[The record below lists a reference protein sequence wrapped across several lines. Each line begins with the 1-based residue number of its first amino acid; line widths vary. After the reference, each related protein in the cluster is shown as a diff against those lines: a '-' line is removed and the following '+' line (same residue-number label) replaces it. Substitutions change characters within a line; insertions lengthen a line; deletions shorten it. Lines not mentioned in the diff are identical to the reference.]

1 MNNYDVDIYKINR
14 LPNYYNRNNYEI
26 NRLNQKRKTKKSNLT
41 GYFVFIIMLLMLS
54 IGAIGLT
61 IFVLGSDQKAPLL
74 QSRTYASVEKMQ
86 VKLSEDDQMGVGG
99 AYLPESKTTPLSTL
113 DYYIKRGDSIHSIA
127 RRFGIDEAT
136 IIKLNDIKIPS
147 KIVRGQKILIPN
159 QNGIQEEVTR
169 RNSLDKIAKKYDMD
183 KEELMRV
190 NNLVSEHDAD
200 KIFIPGMKYDGV
212 SKQLLLGEYF
222 TRPIRGGRFTSMFGY
237 RVDPFTKKKSCHT
250 GVDIAH
256 RMGTKVYAA
265 APGKV
270 IFAGTGNDYGNFI
283 RIQHTSG
290 YVSYYAHLSKI
301 NVKKGDWVSTGTFIG
316 LVGSTGR
323 STGPHLHYEIRKDNV
338 RINPM
343 TVTVF

>member
-1 MNNYDVDIYKINR
+1 MKNYDVDIYTPRHVTHYVK
-14 LPNYYNRNNYEI
+14 NNARKDIYP
-26 NRLNQKRKTKKSNLT
+26 KRKSKKSNLT
-41 GYFVFIIMLLMLS
+41 GFFVFIIVLLILS
-54 IGAIGLT
+54 IGAVGTTMFI
-61 IFVLGSDQKAPLL
+61 IEKEPKILL
-74 QSRTYASVEKMQ
+74 QSRSYASVEKMQ
-86 VKLSEDDQMGVGG
+86 TKMSDDQMGVGG

-113 DYYIKRGDSIHSIA
+113 DYYIKRGDSIHSIS

-136 IIKLNDIKIPS
+136 IIKLNDIAIPS

-190 NNLVSEHDAD
+190 NNLVSERDAD
-200 KIFIPGMKYDGV
+200 KVFIPGMKYDGV

-301 NVKKGDWVSTGTFIG
+301 IVKKGDWVSTGTYIG
-316 LVGSTGR
+316 QVGSTGR

-343 TVTVF
+343 TVTVW

>member
-1 MNNYDVDIYKINR
+1 MNKYDIDIYTVKSMPAYNTRYNDINR
-14 LPNYYNRNNYEI
+14 HNPRS
-26 NRLNQKRKTKKSNLT
+26 KSKKSNLT
-41 GYFVFIIMLLMLS
+41 GYFVFIIVLFVLA
-54 IGAIGLT
+54 IGATGLT
-61 IFVLGSDQKAPLL
+61 IFLL
-74 QSRTYASVEKMQ
+74 ESEPKTLLINRSYASVEKMQ
-86 VKLSEDDQMGVGG
+86 SKMSDDQMGVGG

-113 DYYIKRGDSIHSIA
+113 DYYIKRGDSIHSIS

-136 IIKLNDIKIPS
+136 IIKLNDIAIPS

-169 RNSLDKIAKKYDMD
+169 RNTLDKIAKKYDMD
-183 KEELMRV
+183 KDELMRV
-190 NNLVSEHDAD
+190 NNLISERDAD

-237 RVDPFTKKKSCHT
+237 RIDPFTKKKSCHT
-250 GVDIAH
+250 GVDIAQK
-256 RMGTKVYAA
+256 MGTKVYAA

-270 IFAGTGNDYGNFI
+270 IFTGTGNDYGNFI
-283 RIQHTSG
+283 RVQHTSG

-301 NVKKGDWVSTGTFIG
+301 IAKKGDWVSTGTLIG

-343 TVTVF
+343 TVTVW

>member
-1 MNNYDVDIYKINR
+1 MPRYNSNYN
-14 LPNYYNRNNYEI
+14 EI
-26 NRLNQKRKTKKSNLT
+26 NRLNQKHKSKKNNLT
-41 GYFVFIIMLLMLS
+41 GYFVFIFILMCLS
-54 IGAIGLT
+54 AGATFLT
-61 IFVLGSDQKAPLL
+61 VQFLRMENTKPLL
-74 QSRTYASVEKMQ
+74 QNRSFTNMEKMQ
-86 VKLSEDDQMGVGG
+86 SLVEESGVGG
-99 AYLPESKTTPLSTL
+99 AYLMENKVTPLTTL
-113 DYYIKRGDSIHSIA
+113 DYYIKRGDSIHSIS

-136 IIKLNDIKIPS
+136 IIKLNEIAIPS

-183 KEELMRV
+183 KEELLRI
-190 NNLVSEHDAD
+190 NNFTCENDAD

-256 RMGTKVYAA
+256 KFGTKVYAA

-316 LVGSTGR
+316 QVGSTGR
-323 STGPHLHYEIRKDNV
+323 STCPHLHYEIRKDNV

-343 TVTVF
+343 TVTVW

>member
-1 MNNYDVDIYKINR
+1 MKNYDVDIYTPRYVTHYVK
-14 LPNYYNRNNYEI
+14 NNNVRKDIYP
-26 NRLNQKRKTKKSNLT
+26 KRKSQKSNLT
-41 GYFVFIIMLLMLS
+41 GFFVFIIVLLVLS
-54 IGAIGLT
+54 IGAVGTTMFI
-61 IFVLGSDQKAPLL
+61 IEKEPKILL
-74 QSRTYASVEKMQ
+74 QSRSYATVEKMQ
-86 VKLSEDDQMGVGG
+86 TKMSDDQMGVGG

-113 DYYIKRGDSIHSIA
+113 DYYIKRGDSIHSIS

-136 IIKLNDIKIPS
+136 IIKLNDIAIPS

-190 NNLVSEHDAD
+190 NNLVSERDAD
-200 KIFIPGMKYDGV
+200 KVFIPGMKYDGV

-301 NVKKGDWVSTGTFIG
+301 IVKKGDWVSTGTYIG
-316 LVGSTGR
+316 QVGSTGR

-343 TVTVF
+343 TVTVW